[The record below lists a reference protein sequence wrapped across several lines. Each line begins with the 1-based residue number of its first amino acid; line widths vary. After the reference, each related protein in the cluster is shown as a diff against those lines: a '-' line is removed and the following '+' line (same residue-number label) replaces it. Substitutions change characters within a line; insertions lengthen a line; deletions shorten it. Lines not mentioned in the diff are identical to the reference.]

1 VTTTTHRAV
10 RLLGVLLV
18 LAGAALVLASFR
30 FLDWYEISTR
40 NGADYSPDNVTF
52 STLHSSAD
60 QLGGA
65 GSATAYFGWLAWIL
79 LIAVILTGVAANLP
93 LGPADPLRV
102 AGFVLAVI
110 GVAATYLAIAQLHD
124 AQVAAGAQKHSVF
137 HNSTWGLW
145 AAFAGF
151 LLAAAGAALGP
162 RSVVK

>member
-1 VTTTTHRAV
+1 MTTTTQRAV
-10 RLLGVLLV
+10 RLPGVLLV

-40 NGADYSPDNVTF
+40 NVADSAGNVTF
-52 STLHSSAD
+52 SSLHSSAD

-65 GSATAYFGWLAWIL
+65 GSASVYFGWLAWLL
-79 LIAVILTGVAANLP
+79 LIAVILTGVGANLP
-93 LGPADPLRV
+93 FGPADPLRV

-110 GVAATYLAIAQLHD
+110 GVATTYLAVAQLHN

-145 AAFAGF
+145 TAFAGF

-162 RSVVK
+162 RSVTR